1 MNTIPID
8 HVGCNVHDTDRFR
21 LNYKMTKG
29 EQIYALFCVL
39 IVTFGGLF
47 MLIRWMLEVA
57 TDLKGA

>member
-8 HVGCNVHDTDRFR
+8 YVGCNVHNTDRFNI
-21 LNYKMTKG
+21 NYKLNKG
-29 EQIYALFCVL
+29 EKIYALFCVL

-57 TDLKGA
+57 TE

>member
-29 EQIYALFCVL
+29 EHDYALFCVL
-39 IVTFGGLF
+39 LTTFGGLF
-47 MLIRWMLEVA
+47 MLFQWMIEVA
-57 TDLKGA
+57 TN

>member
-29 EQIYALFCVL
+29 EQIYALFCMVL
-39 IVTFGGLF
+39 VGCEGLF
-47 MLIRWMLEVA
+47 ILILSIIRTA
-57 TDLKGA
+57 TN

>member
-8 HVGCNVHDTDRFR
+8 HVGCNVRQTDRMAI
-21 LNYKMTKG
+21 NYELTKG

-57 TDLKGA
+57 TN